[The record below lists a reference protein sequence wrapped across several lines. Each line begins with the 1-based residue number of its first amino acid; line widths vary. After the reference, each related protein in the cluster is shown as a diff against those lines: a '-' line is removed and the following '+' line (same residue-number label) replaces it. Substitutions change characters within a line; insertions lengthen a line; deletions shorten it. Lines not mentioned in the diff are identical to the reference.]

1 MFIKELRVPRLL
13 PDLARV
19 SKWRKSILKSVHFK
33 KTVARI
39 LFLSKLWYFL
49 SKTKRNENRATV
61 FLKWTDFS
69 FRNQI
74 KFLHRKLF
82 LLKIDFD
89 VLEILIFRL
98 RQPCWHAQPHKSVIV
113 VVLSFSSRS
122 TFLWHQCWAKP
133 KYVL

>member
-1 MFIKELRVPRLL
+1 MAQKY
-13 PDLARV
+13 
-19 SKWRKSILKSVHFK
+19 S
-33 KTVARI
+33 
-39 LFLSKLWYFL
+39 
-49 SKTKRNENRATV
+49 
-61 FLKWTDFS
+61 S

-98 RQPCWHAQPHKSVIV
+98 RQPCWQAQPHKSVIV
-113 VVLSFSSRS
+113 VVLSFSSMS

-133 KYVL
+133 STLPAEMFGGSACFMK